1 MADISSDAQAVIAAA
16 GAGAQ
21 DYILNQGGFGNK
33 LTSGEASRL
42 LTGFSPTITP
52 QQVYS
57 AQNIGQ
63 ATYNP
68 APAPNYADPYALRDF
83 FMNSP
88 DVVAA
93 REAAKLANQDLLARR
108 QTGRAQQQAIKELP
122 MAMNVI
128 RGSQAVAGEQASL
141 SEQAAAESLLAAQS
155 TYDTLAQ
162 EAGAK
167 YDIAKNERAKLQ
179 ELIAATGGK
188 AGISYGDS
196 FEAALRKASDYED
209 KIAKEKKKTAEKDD
223 LKKLA
228 MSVGISTKGLSSK
241 EIRTKLEK
249 KAKKDSDLEDKMN
262 ALTLEAKRLDME
274 NTRSLIAE
282 RGKESPAEALNVDK
296 SDKGI
301 ANIVDQ
307 AVNSGATW
315 EEIAT
320 KLAGVGVDTKTG
332 SFAQKY
338 LESKFLKGAPNPL
351 KAE

>member
-57 AQNIGQ
+57 AGNIAQ

-68 APAPNYADPYALRDF
+68 APAPNYADPFALREY
-83 FMNSP
+83 FMNAP

-179 ELIAATGGK
+179 ELIASTGGK

-196 FEAALRKASDYED
+196 FESALRKASDYED
-209 KIAKEKKKTAEKDD
+209 KVAAEKKKTAEKDD

-249 KAKKDSDLEDKMN
+249 KAKKDSALEDKMN
-262 ALTLEAKRLDME
+262 ALKLQGAELDIAKAKKSLLGTTDDKSYETQKKALFDDVDRLRTEMSKE
-274 NTRSLIAE
+274 K
-282 RGKESPAEALNVDK
+282 KESG
-296 SDKGI
+296 SGI
-301 ANIVDQ
+301 
-307 AVNSGATW
+307 TW
-315 EEIAT
+315 ENAFNTIMTRYPGLTPDEVDE
-320 KLAGVGVDTKTG
+320 LLGVSYRV
-332 SFAQKY
+332 A
-338 LESKFLKGAPNPL
+338 LEGR
-351 KAE
+351 